1 MPQPLVTIS
10 VLLSY
15 LNQQQMYRTTLQKTT
30 ITRGTIKNGSIV
42 LTYGHADTS
51 KHPENYCSEIQNTCM
66 LISLKM
72 VNF

>member
-1 MPQPLVTIS
+1 
-10 VLLSY
+10 
-15 LNQQQMYRTTLQKTT
+15 MYRATLQNTFS
-30 ITRGTIKNGSIV
+30 RGTIKNSSIV

-66 LISLKM
+66 LGLKM